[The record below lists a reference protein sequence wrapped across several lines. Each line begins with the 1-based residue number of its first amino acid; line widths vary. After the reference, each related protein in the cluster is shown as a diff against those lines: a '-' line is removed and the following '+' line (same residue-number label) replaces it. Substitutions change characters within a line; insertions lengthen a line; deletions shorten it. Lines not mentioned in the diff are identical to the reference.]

1 MMQFYFIAGIGA
13 LILGLWATITILRS
27 RKQKAEFERDIAK
40 TLVRESKK
48 VIKHEK
54 EIQAKIKS
62 RSVDVKNRI
71 KEKMEDVENNNFDS
85 FYD

>member
-1 MMQFYFIAGIGA
+1 MIQLYFVLGVGA

-27 RKQKAEFERDIAK
+27 RKQKAELERDIAK

-54 EIQAKIKS
+54 EIQAKNKA
-62 RSVDVKNRI
+62 RLVDAKNRI
-71 KEKMEDVENNNFDS
+71 KEKTEDVENNNFDS